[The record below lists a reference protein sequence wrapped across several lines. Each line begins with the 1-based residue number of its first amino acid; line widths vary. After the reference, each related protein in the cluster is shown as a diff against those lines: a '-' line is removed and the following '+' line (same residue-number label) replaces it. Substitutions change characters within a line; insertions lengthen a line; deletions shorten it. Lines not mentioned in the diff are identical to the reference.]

1 MALYDSFASTF
12 SDSRRAHP
20 WPEIDQVIDEIVP
33 LGDISLLDVG
43 CGNGRFLEEC
53 EKR

>member
-1 MALYDSFASTF
+1 MALYDSFADTF
-12 SDSRRAHP
+12 SKSRKNHP
-20 WPEIDQVIDEIVP
+20 WPELDEIIDEIVT

-43 CGNGRFLEEC
+43 CGNGRWLEEC